1 MQEEEDD
8 IYLIQTIDS
17 ELLQKLSEGDRF
29 FI

>member
-8 IYLIQTIDS
+8 IYLIQAIES
-17 ELLQKLSEGDRF
+17 ELLKKLSEGDRF